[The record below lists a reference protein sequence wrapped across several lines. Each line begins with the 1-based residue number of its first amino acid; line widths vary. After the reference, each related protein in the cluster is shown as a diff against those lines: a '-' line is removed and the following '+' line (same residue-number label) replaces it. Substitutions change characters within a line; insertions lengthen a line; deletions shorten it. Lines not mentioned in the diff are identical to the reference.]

1 MEISGGEMLAVGIIV
16 IVTFL
21 VFGMAIMYFD

>member
-21 VFGMAIMYFD
+21 VVGMAIMYFD